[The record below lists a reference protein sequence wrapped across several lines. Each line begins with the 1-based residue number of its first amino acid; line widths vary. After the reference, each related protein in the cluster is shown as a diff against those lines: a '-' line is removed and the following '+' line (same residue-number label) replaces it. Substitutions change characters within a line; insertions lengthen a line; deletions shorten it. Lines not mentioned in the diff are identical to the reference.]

1 MIWLT
6 KLKIAIVEKDTSAVD
21 ALLDE
26 IPNFEDLKD
35 VKEAM
40 YLLKEALELL
50 YSLRDETA
58 VSMAQIKKNIEFLQS
73 TRPTNK
79 NTLDVSS

>member
-21 ALLDE
+21 TLLDE

>member
-21 ALLDE
+21 TLLDE

-35 VKEAM
+35 IKEAM